1 MNFQIIKR
9 YDNYVEAHIDKGLL
23 EENDIECWLKD
34 ENTVTLDPLL
44 TNAIG
49 GIKLMVNTA
58 QIVAAI
64 EILNSLKEEQ
74 KAKVVCAKCS
84 SHNIELVS
92 TPRKAS
98 NWLSAIL
105 GFFVTNYAMPVD
117 KVNHCFDC
125 GYEFPYEYKDE

>member
-1 MNFQIIKR
+1 MHFSIIKR
-9 YDNYVEAHIDKGLL
+9 YDNYVEAHISKGVL

-49 GIKLMVNTA
+49 GIKLMVNTDK
-58 QIVAAI
+58 VEAAK
-64 EILNSLKEEQ
+64 EILNKLRAEQ
-74 KAKVVCAKCS
+74 KEKVVCGKCG

-92 TPRKAS
+92 TPRKPV
-98 NWLSAIL
+98 NWLMA
-105 GFFVTNYAMPVD
+105 FFVSTPNAGFE

-125 GYEFPYEYKDE
+125 GNEFPYEYTDE